1 MGGAAQSL
9 DTLAGNLAELA
20 GTTIGQGVGVL
31 IGAYV
36 VYWLGLRAYF
46 AQKEYENV
54 RERYLSQGFDVA
66 IANVE
71 YALGVH
77 RANWMLM
84 LRHLKLCRDTD
95 GPYHTDE
102 FIAGFVELDHQKFQ
116 VTPVHRIGRL
126 LEADDLWGF
135 YQLVFAFVGTK
146 NDFIRADFGATL
158 RMMDAAPQMYEKSDF
173 VKKAEALAEEM
184 NQDAKAY
191 YLFLHELHTLA
202 HAFER
207 ERYTRR
213 SVATFAKRSDVKE
226 VLRRMR
232 SQIVARDAA

>member
-1 MGGAAQSL
+1 MDALVAVLGRLVSALTAFAN
-9 DTLAGNLAELA
+9 TP
-20 GTTIGQGVGVL
+20 IGQGIGVL
-31 IGAYV
+31 LGAYL
-36 VYWLGLRAYF
+36 VYWFGLRAYF

-54 RERYLSQGFDVA
+54 RDRYLAQGFDVA

-95 GPYHTDE
+95 GPYHSDE
-102 FIAGFVELDHQKFQ
+102 LVSGFVELDHQKFQ

-158 RMMDAAPQMYEKSDF
+158 RMMDTAPQMYEKSEF
-173 VKKAEALAEEM
+173 VQKADALAQEM
-184 NQDAKAY
+184 NEEAKQF
-191 YLFLHELHTLA
+191 YLFLHELHSLA
-202 HAFER
+202 HIFER
-207 ERYTRR
+207 ERYTRK
-213 SVATFAKRSDVKE
+213 SVAEYAKRKDVQE
-226 VLRRMR
+226 VLAGMR
-232 SQIVARDAA
+232 SRMAVRNAA